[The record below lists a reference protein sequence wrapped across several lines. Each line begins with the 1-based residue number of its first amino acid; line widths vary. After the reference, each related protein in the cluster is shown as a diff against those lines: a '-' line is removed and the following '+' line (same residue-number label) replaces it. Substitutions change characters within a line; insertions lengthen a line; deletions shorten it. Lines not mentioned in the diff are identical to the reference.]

1 MTDDKHWVW
10 STCGLAAVAALAGI
24 AAIGGLMPSASSFA
38 QSTAATINVVV
49 QPAATGL
56 PLVVAEKKGM
66 LAKRNITAKWTVS
79 QVPISDTINTLG
91 RQFDIAMGTQPALIA
106 AGGGGIPVVAITGG
120 GLDTPQIPLANVVAR
135 KESGITSFKQ
145 LGGKTVGALTLTGN
159 IHFALLSILL
169 KEGVDLDSIHWVI
182 ATIPQLPDLLKAGR
196 VEAIEEI
203 EPFAGMAI
211 GAGGVALGDPF
222 RGISDRAFIG
232 YWLAQRD
239 WANKNEDLV
248 LRVNDAMNEASDW
261 IRANGDEARAIL
273 GSFTGLQGPAL
284 EKTPIPAFSFSPT
297 VAALK
302 KEIVPDLQEWNEIL
316 KRTSDIKPVEVSNLL
331 PSWVK

>member
-1 MTDDKHWVW
+1 MTDHKRRTW
-10 STCGLAAVAALAGI
+10 STF
-24 AAIGGLMPSASSFA
+24 SFA
-38 QSTAATINVVV
+38 AGTALVGTALICGSIPLPSSLAQPALTTINVVV

-56 PLVVAEKKGM
+56 PMVVAEKEGM

-91 RQFDIAMGTQPALIA
+91 RQYDIAMGTQPALIA
-106 AGGGGIPVVAITGG
+106 AGGSGIPVVAITGG

-135 KESGITSFKQ
+135 KDSGITSFKQ

-159 IHFALLSILL
+159 IHFALLSVLL
-169 KEGVDLDSIHWVI
+169 KEGVDLDSIHWVV

-222 RGISDRAFIG
+222 RGIGDRAFIG

-239 WANKNEDLV
+239 WANKNQDLV

-261 IRANGDEARAIL
+261 IRAHGDEARAIL

-284 EKTPIPAFSFSPT
+284 GKTPIPAFSFSPT
-297 VAALK
+297 VADLK

-316 KRTSDIKPVEVSNLL
+316 KRTSDIRPVEVSNLL
-331 PSWVK
+331 PTWVK

>member
-1 MTDDKHWVW
+1 MTEHKRRTW
-10 STCGLAAVAALAGI
+10 SNF
-24 AAIGGLMPSASSFA
+24 SFA
-38 QSTAATINVVV
+38 AGTALVGTALICGSIPLPSSLAQPALTTINVVV

-56 PLVVAEKKGM
+56 PMVVAEKQGM
-66 LAKRNITAKWTVS
+66 LAKRNIAAKWTVS

-91 RQFDIAMGTQPALIA
+91 RQYDIAMGTQPALIA
-106 AGGGGIPVVAITGG
+106 AGGSGIPVVAITGG

-135 KESGITSFKQ
+135 KDSGITSFKH

-159 IHFALLSILL
+159 IHFALLSVLL
-169 KEGVDLDSIHWVI
+169 KEGVDLDSIHWVV

-196 VEAIEEI
+196 IDAIEEI

-222 RGISDRAFIG
+222 RGIGDRAFIG

-239 WANKNEDLV
+239 WANKNQDLV

-284 EKTPIPAFSFSPT
+284 EKTPIPTFSFSPT
-297 VAALK
+297 VADLK

-316 KRTSDIKPVEVSNLL
+316 KRTSDIRPVEVSNLL

>member
-1 MTDDKHWVW
+1 MTGCKHGT
-10 STCGLAAVAALAGI
+10 SRTFGLAGLAVLAGI
-24 AAIGGLMPSASSFA
+24 AVLGDLVPWASSRA
-38 QSTAATINVVV
+38 QPAATTINVVV

-56 PLVVAEKKGM
+56 PLVVADKKGM

-106 AGGGGIPVVAITGG
+106 AVGGGIPVVATTGG
-120 GLDTPQIPLANVVAR
+120 GLDTPQIPLANIVAR
-135 KESGITSFKQ
+135 KDSGITSFKQ
-145 LGGKTVGALTLTGN
+145 LGGRTIGALTLTGN
-159 IHFALLSILL
+159 IHFALLSVLL

-196 VEAIEEI
+196 VDAIEEI

-222 RGISDRAFIG
+222 RGIGDRAFIG
-232 YWLAQRD
+232 YWVAQRD
-239 WANKNEDLV
+239 WANNNQDLV
-248 LRVNDAMNEASDW
+248 LRMNDAMSEASDW
-261 IRANGDEARAIL
+261 IRHNGEEAKAIL
-273 GSFTGLQGPAL
+273 GSYTGLQGPAL

-297 VAALK
+297 VADLK
-302 KEIVPDLQEWNEIL
+302 KQIIPDLQEWNEIL
-316 KRTSDIKPVEVSNLL
+316 KRTSDIRPVEVSKLL
-331 PSWVK
+331 PAWVK

>member
-1 MTDDKHWVW
+1 MTDYKNWAW
-10 STCGLAAVAALAGI
+10 STCGLAAIAALAGV
-24 AAIGGLMPSASSFA
+24 ALACGLAPSAPSFA
-38 QSTAATINVVV
+38 QSPAATINVVV

-56 PLVVAEKKGM
+56 PMVVAEKKGM
-66 LAKRNITAKWTVS
+66 LAKRNVTAKWMVS

-106 AGGGGIPVVAITGG
+106 AAGGGIPVVAITGG

-159 IHFALLSILL
+159 IHFALLSVLQ
-169 KEGVDLDSIHWVI
+169 KEGVDLDSIRWVV

-239 WANKNEDLV
+239 WANKNQDLV
-248 LRVNDAMNEASDW
+248 LRVNDAMSEASDW
-261 IRANGDEARAIL
+261 IRANGDEAKAIL
-273 GSFTGLQGPAL
+273 GSYTGLQGPAL

-297 VAALK
+297 VADLK

-316 KRTSDIKPVEVSNLL
+316 KRTSDIRPVEVSNLL

>member
-1 MTDDKHWVW
+1 MTDHRRHTW
-10 STCGLAAVAALAGI
+10 STFGVAAGAALASTVVI
-24 AAIGGLMPSASSFA
+24 CGLIPLASSLA
-38 QSTAATINVVV
+38 QPAATTINVVV

-56 PLVVAEKKGM
+56 PMVVAEKQGM
-66 LAKRNITAKWTVS
+66 LAKRNIAAKWTVS

-91 RQFDIAMGTQPALIA
+91 RQYDIAMGTQPALIA
-106 AGGGGIPVVAITGG
+106 AAGSGIPVVVITGG

-135 KESGITSFKQ
+135 KDSGITSFKQ

-159 IHFALLSILL
+159 IHFALLSVLL
-169 KEGVDLDSIHWVI
+169 KAGVDLDSIHWVV

-203 EPFAGMAI
+203 EPFASMAI

-222 RGISDRAFIG
+222 RGIGDRAFIG

-239 WANKNEDLV
+239 WANKNQDLV

-261 IRANGDEARAIL
+261 IRANGDEAKAIL
-273 GSFTGLQGPAL
+273 GSFTSLQGPAL
-284 EKTPIPAFSFSPT
+284 EKTLIPTFSFSPT
-297 VAALK
+297 VADLK

-316 KRTSDIKPVEVSNLL
+316 KRTSDIRPVEVSNLL

>member
-1 MTDDKHWVW
+1 MTDEKHWAWNTLGV
-10 STCGLAAVAALAGI
+10 TAVAALAGI
-24 AAIGGLMPSASSFA
+24 ALACGLAPSAPSFA
-38 QSTAATINVVV
+38 QSPAATINVVV

-56 PLVVAEKKGM
+56 PMVVAEKKEM

-91 RQFDIAMGTQPALIA
+91 RQYDIAMGTQPALIA
-106 AGGGGIPVVAITGG
+106 AAGGGIPVVAITGG

-159 IHFALLSILL
+159 IHFALLAVLL
-169 KEGVDLDSIHWVI
+169 REGVDLDRIHWVV

-222 RGISDRAFIG
+222 RGIGDRAFIG

-239 WANKNEDLV
+239 WANKNQDLV
-248 LRVNDAMNEASDW
+248 LRVNDAMSEASDW
-261 IRANGDEARAIL
+261 IRANGDEAKAIL

-284 EKTPIPAFSFSPT
+284 EKTPIPTFSFSPT
-297 VAALK
+297 VADLK

-316 KRTSDIKPVEVSNLL
+316 KRTSDIRPVEVSNLL

>member
-1 MTDDKHWVW
+1 MTDHKRQAW
-10 STCGLAAVAALAGI
+10 SAFSFAAGTALVGIALICGLIPL
-24 AAIGGLMPSASSFA
+24 ASSLA
-38 QSTAATINVVV
+38 QPAATTINVVV

-56 PLVVAEKKGM
+56 PMVVAEKKGM
-66 LAKRNITAKWTVS
+66 LAKRNIAAKWTVS
-79 QVPISDTINTLG
+79 QVPISDTVNTLG
-91 RQFDIAMGTQPALIA
+91 RQYDIAMGTQPALIA
-106 AGGGGIPVVAITGG
+106 AAGSGIPVVVITGG

-135 KESGITSFKQ
+135 KDSGITSFKQ

-159 IHFALLSILL
+159 IHFALLSVLL
-169 KEGVDLDSIHWVI
+169 KAGVDLDSIHWVV

-222 RGISDRAFIG
+222 RGIGDRAFIG

-239 WANKNEDLV
+239 WANRNQDLV

-284 EKTPIPAFSFSPT
+284 EKTPIPAFSFAPT
-297 VAALK
+297 VADLK

-316 KRTSDIKPVEVSNLL
+316 KRTSDIRPVEVSNLL
-331 PSWVK
+331 PAWVK